1 MLSRVAESLFWM
13 GRYVE
18 RAEDIACALDV
29 NFHVQLDVSQAG
41 SYDNG
46 NSWEPLIQVGGD
58 VSQFNALYTSCNVH
72 TVTDYLVLNQAN
84 SSSIASCITMARE
97 NARGMIEAISS
108 EMWEQINNLYHHIK
122 DTTAADI
129 HKNPYLFYKE
139 VKNGVQLFHGITDCT
154 LSRNEGWEFV
164 QAGKYLERAD
174 NTARLID
181 VKYALLRPTITEDMS
196 PTDVIQWMAVLKSC
210 SAFEAFRKIH
220 LSRIDPDT
228 ILDFLMYD
236 RDFPRS
242 IYFSVAAVQQALLS
256 ISGNTDRR
264 TSNSVDRA
272 LGKLESEL
280 TFLTLEDIYRQGL
293 HEYLSD
299 LQRTLSQIGASI
311 HQTYFAYHAPLAD
324 LPQYVAP
331 VSTAIRK
338 IERSIWSQAQQQQQQ
353 Q

>member
-13 GRYVE
+13 GRYLE

-29 NFHVQLDVSQAG
+29 NFHVLLDISQAP
-41 SYDNG
+41 SQESA

-58 VSQFNALYTSCNVH
+58 VSQFNELYDSCNMA
-72 TVTDYLVLNQAN
+72 TVTDYLVLNQDN
-84 SSSIASCITMARE
+84 TSSIASCIIMARE

-122 DTTAADI
+122 DATAADI
-129 HKNPYLFYKE
+129 HKNPYMFYKE
-139 VKNGVQLFHGITDCT
+139 VRTGVQLFHGITDCT
-154 LSRNEGWEFV
+154 LSRNEGWDFV

-181 VKYALLRPTITEDMS
+181 VKYALLRQTEPEMMTS
-196 PTDVIQWMAVLKSC
+196 TDIIQWMAVLKSC

-228 ILDFLMYD
+228 ILHFLMFD

-242 IYFSVAAVQQALLS
+242 IYFSIAATQSAMAS

-264 TSNSVDRA
+264 SSNNVDRA
-272 LGKLESEL
+272 VGKLEADLS
-280 TFLTLEDIYRQGL
+280 FLTLEDIYAQGL
-293 HEYLSD
+293 HEYVSG
-299 LQRTLSQIGASI
+299 LQRSLSMVGETI
-311 HQTYFAYHAPLAD
+311 HQTYFAYHAPVVD
-324 LPQYVAP
+324 MPQFAP
-331 VSTAIRK
+331 ANHKHK
-338 IERSIWSQAQQQQQQ
+338 IERSIWSQAQQQQQ
-353 Q
+353 